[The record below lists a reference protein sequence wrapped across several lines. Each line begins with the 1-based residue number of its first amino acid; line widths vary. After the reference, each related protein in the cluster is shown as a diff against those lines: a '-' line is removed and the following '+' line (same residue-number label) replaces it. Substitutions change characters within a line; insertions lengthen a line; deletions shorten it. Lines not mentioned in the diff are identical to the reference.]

1 MNFELYFSKILF
13 SLYTE
18 IKYEISL
25 FYLKIFFTFCLFCP
39 LLFFSQLHL
48 IPCASPPFILQR
60 RIMLLRRIDITV
72 SQNICDEVNIA
83 GFTVQI
89 RAVGAA
95 EFMWRDLF
103 KRCDELCVFFDHF
116 FHAAYVNAL
125 TLHGEEEC
133 FFAAFLWDNM
143 FTLAEIVLKRIFYL
157 GTKIYDD
164 FLSAFSMNPKTTVS
178 EINIVDIQSD
188 TF

>member
-1 MNFELYFSKILF
+1 MSEQTTAANLDEVIETQMKQSESAWTRKTDGIDYKQSRSSVFLANMNFELYFSKILF

-25 FYLKIFFTFCLFCP
+25 FYLKIF
-39 LLFFSQLHL
+39 LLFIYFSQLHL

-72 SQNICDEVNIA
+72 SQNIRDEVNIA

-89 RAVGAA
+89 RAVSAA

-103 KRCDELCVFFDHF
+103 
-116 FHAAYVNAL
+116 
-125 TLHGEEEC
+125 
-133 FFAAFLWDNM
+133 
-143 FTLAEIVLKRIFYL
+143 
-157 GTKIYDD
+157 
-164 FLSAFSMNPKTTVS
+164 
-178 EINIVDIQSD
+178 
-188 TF
+188 

>member
-1 MNFELYFSKILF
+1 MSEQTTAANLDEVIETQMKQSESAWTRKTDSIDYKQSRSSVFLANMNFELYFSKILF

-89 RAVGAA
+89 RAVSAA

-103 KRCDELCVFFDHF
+103 
-116 FHAAYVNAL
+116 
-125 TLHGEEEC
+125 
-133 FFAAFLWDNM
+133 
-143 FTLAEIVLKRIFYL
+143 
-157 GTKIYDD
+157 
-164 FLSAFSMNPKTTVS
+164 
-178 EINIVDIQSD
+178 
-188 TF
+188 

>member
-1 MNFELYFSKILF
+1 MKIFSMNMEQNFEEKPQ
-13 SLYTE
+13 
-18 IKYEISL
+18 K
-25 FYLKIFFTFCLFCP
+25 FFLL

-103 KRCDELCVFFDHF
+103 
-116 FHAAYVNAL
+116 
-125 TLHGEEEC
+125 
-133 FFAAFLWDNM
+133 
-143 FTLAEIVLKRIFYL
+143 
-157 GTKIYDD
+157 
-164 FLSAFSMNPKTTVS
+164 
-178 EINIVDIQSD
+178 
-188 TF
+188 

>member
-1 MNFELYFSKILF
+1 MSEQTTAANLDKVIETQMKQSESAWTRKTDGINYKQSRSSVFLANMNFELYFSKILF

-72 SQNICDEVNIA
+72 SQNIRDEVNIA

-89 RAVGAA
+89 SAVGAA
-95 EFMWRDLF
+95 ELMWRDLF
-103 KRCDELCVFFDHF
+103 
-116 FHAAYVNAL
+116 
-125 TLHGEEEC
+125 
-133 FFAAFLWDNM
+133 
-143 FTLAEIVLKRIFYL
+143 
-157 GTKIYDD
+157 
-164 FLSAFSMNPKTTVS
+164 
-178 EINIVDIQSD
+178 
-188 TF
+188 

>member
-25 FYLKIFFTFCLFCP
+25 FYLKIF
-39 LLFFSQLHL
+39 LLFIYFSQLHL

-103 KRCDELCVFFDHF
+103 
-116 FHAAYVNAL
+116 
-125 TLHGEEEC
+125 
-133 FFAAFLWDNM
+133 
-143 FTLAEIVLKRIFYL
+143 
-157 GTKIYDD
+157 
-164 FLSAFSMNPKTTVS
+164 
-178 EINIVDIQSD
+178 
-188 TF
+188 

>member
-1 MNFELYFSKILF
+1 MSEQTTAANLDEVIETQMKQSESAWTRKTDGIDYKQSRSSVFLANMNFELYFSKILF

-25 FYLKIFFTFCLFCP
+25 CYLKIFFTFCLFCP

-103 KRCDELCVFFDHF
+103 
-116 FHAAYVNAL
+116 
-125 TLHGEEEC
+125 
-133 FFAAFLWDNM
+133 
-143 FTLAEIVLKRIFYL
+143 
-157 GTKIYDD
+157 
-164 FLSAFSMNPKTTVS
+164 
-178 EINIVDIQSD
+178 
-188 TF
+188 

>member
-18 IKYEISL
+18 ISKL
-25 FYLKIFFTFCLFCP
+25 AFLPKNFLLLPFCP
-39 LLFFSQLHL
+39 LLYFSQLHL

-72 SQNICDEVNIA
+72 SQNIRDEVNIA

-95 EFMWRDLF
+95 ELMWRDLF
-103 KRCDELCVFFDHF
+103 
-116 FHAAYVNAL
+116 
-125 TLHGEEEC
+125 
-133 FFAAFLWDNM
+133 
-143 FTLAEIVLKRIFYL
+143 
-157 GTKIYDD
+157 
-164 FLSAFSMNPKTTVS
+164 
-178 EINIVDIQSD
+178 
-188 TF
+188 

>member
-1 MNFELYFSKILF
+1 MKIFSMNMEQNFEEKPQ
-13 SLYTE
+13 
-18 IKYEISL
+18 K
-25 FYLKIFFTFCLFCP
+25 FFLL

-95 EFMWRDLF
+95 EFMWCDLF
-103 KRCDELCVFFDHF
+103 
-116 FHAAYVNAL
+116 
-125 TLHGEEEC
+125 
-133 FFAAFLWDNM
+133 
-143 FTLAEIVLKRIFYL
+143 
-157 GTKIYDD
+157 
-164 FLSAFSMNPKTTVS
+164 
-178 EINIVDIQSD
+178 
-188 TF
+188 